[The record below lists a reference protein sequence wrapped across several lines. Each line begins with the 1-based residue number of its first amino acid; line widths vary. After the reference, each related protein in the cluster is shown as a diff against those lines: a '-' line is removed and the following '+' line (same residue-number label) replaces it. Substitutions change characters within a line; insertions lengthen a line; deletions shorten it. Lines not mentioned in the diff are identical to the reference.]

1 MWGLFKDLV
10 IFLELNLPPLLT
22 FQMSLQ
28 SKVVRIC
35 FPVWLAGGL
44 GTGYVSVVTC
54 LQERIFFFPLSKGWG
69 LHSLLPAWQ
78 DGLIICCSS
87 PPPPFPGPC
96 SFPPRQAA
104 ALVMGDGR
112 DHWPAWANYLGFKT
126 TGESKDRSGNKWPQ
140 PKLWSS
146 SSLPHCFF
154 FFWKKK
160 AHWNCL
166 NCNAISCSFKR
177 SHFLIM
183 CFETFN
189 TISIMQKK

>member
-1 MWGLFKDLV
+1 MAGWGVGDGLCFCGDL
-10 IFLELNLPPLLT
+10 
-22 FQMSLQ
+22 SAR
-28 SKVVRIC
+28 K
-35 FPVWLAGGL
+35 A
-44 GTGYVSVVTC
+44 
-54 LQERIFFFPLSKGWG
+54 FFPPSKGWG

-78 DGLIICCSS
+78 GGLIICCFS
-87 PPPPFPGPC
+87 PPPPLPGPC

-112 DHWPAWANYLGFKT
+112 NHWPVRANTILASKPLGKVR
-126 TGESKDRSGNKWPQ
+126 TGQEINDY
-140 PKLWSS
+140 
-146 SSLPHCFF
+146 SLSCGPLPLSPTVF

-160 AHWNCL
+160 AHWNCV

-189 TISIMQKK
+189 TISMMQKK

>member
-54 LQERIFFFPLSKGWG
+54 LQERLFLPLSKGWG

-78 DGLIICCSS
+78 DGLIIGCSS
-87 PPPPFPGPC
+87 PPPPLPGPC

-112 DHWPAWANYLGFKT
+112 NHWPTRTNTILASKPQGKVR
-126 TGESKDRSGNKWPQ
+126 TGQEISDHS
-140 PKLWSS
+140 LSFCSS
-146 SSLPHCFF
+146 SSLLHRFF
-154 FFWKKK
+154 FFFLKEKSPLELSK
-160 AHWNCL
+160 L
-166 NCNAISCSFKR
+166 QCNLL
-177 SHFLIM
+177 LI
-183 CFETFN
+183 
-189 TISIMQKK
+189 